1 MTNSVEYKGYKIEG
15 VGKGKADYYVYT
27 DLCKGCGLCI
37 AKCPMNKNGEQTCLK
52 WSKETGLFQTPAVE
66 PDPSVCI
73 ACGTC
78 ALVCPDS
85 AIRIG
90 KKQ

>member
-1 MTNSVEYKGYKIEG
+1 MTELKYNGYKIAD
-15 VGKGKADYYVYT
+15 VAKGKADYYVYT

-37 AKCPMNKNGEQTCLK
+37 AKCPKKCLH

-66 PDPSVCI
+66 PTPDVCI
-73 ACGTC
+73 ACGMC

-85 AIRIG
+85 AIRIE
-90 KKQ
+90 KK